1 VEDIEFWIFFVIRN
15 STKLQRLVL
24 EEGQIN
30 CVSSMFTLE
39 PMVEGTL
46 VINPSDDGYIGIGLA
61 DDYIRSYII
70 SSYQNKFQLKNCFE

>member
-1 VEDIEFWIFFVIRN
+1 MNIFCHRN
-15 STKLQRLVL
+15 STILQRLVL
-24 EEGQIN
+24 EEGKIN

-39 PMVEGTL
+39 PIVEGTL

-70 SSYQNKFQLKNCFE
+70 SFYQNKFQINFWFE